1 MDSED
6 FKSFC
11 RAFPTSEVGSIP
23 TRSRHVPA
31 RRRGGAD
38 ATIRRRIAVR
48 RSAAVLSRGHAARGL
63 FAAILTAAALAL
75 AGSAAR
81 AQVPGASPGGPIVT
95 PPRDSVVVTPSV
107 PQAPAPKKEEAR
119 PDTTKHRSSP
129 FKVMMR
135 SAVVPGWGQVY
146 NGKLLKA
153 GVVVAGEGFL
163 VYKAFSE
170 LQKENDA
177 VDRAS
182 NAEPGSPEYDQAIAD
197 RNAHMNQ
204 KINYIWWTV
213 AVHLLQMADAYV
225 DANLADWSAEVGP
238 DPAGA
243 PGTRVALAYRL
254 RF

>member
-1 MDSED
+1 MAPED

-23 TRSRHVPA
+23 TRSRHVSYVDSA
-31 RRRGGAD
+31 ATGAS
-38 ATIRRRIAVR
+38 TIRF
-48 RSAAVLSRGHAARGL
+48 L
-63 FAAILTAAALAL
+63 LAL
-75 AGSAAR
+75 YLAVAACLSSGAAR
-81 AQVPGASPGGPIVT
+81 AQVPGASPGGVIVP
-95 PPRDSVVVTPSV
+95 PPRDSVVVTPSM
-107 PQAPAPKKEEAR
+107 PRAPEPKKEAAK

-129 FKVMMR
+129 FKVMLR
-135 SAVVPGWGQVY
+135 SAVLPGWGQVY

-163 VYKAFSE
+163 VYKAFTE
-170 LQKENDA
+170 LSKENDA
-177 VDRAS
+177 IDRINNS
-182 NAEPGSPEYDQAIAD
+182 DPGTPEYDQAVED
-197 RNAHMNQ
+197 RESHMNQ

-238 DPAGA
+238 DPAQA
-243 PGTRVALAYRL
+243 AGTRVALAYRV

>member
-6 FKSFC
+6 FESFC

-23 TRSRHVPA
+23 TRSRHVSYVDRAATPA
-31 RRRGGAD
+31 STIRFLLAPAVVIGAFLAAGGAQ
-38 ATIRRRIAVR
+38 
-48 RSAAVLSRGHAARGL
+48 
-63 FAAILTAAALAL
+63 
-75 AGSAAR
+75 
-81 AQVPGASPGGPIVT
+81 AQVPGASPGGVIVP

-107 PQAPAPKKEEAR
+107 PQAPEPKKEAAK

-135 SAVVPGWGQVY
+135 SAVLPGWGQVY

-163 VYKAFSE
+163 VYKALSE
-170 LQKENDA
+170 LSKENDA
-177 VDRAS
+177 VQRIGETD
-182 NAEPGSPEYDQAIAD
+182 PGTPENDQAIED
-197 RNAHMNQ
+197 RESHMNQ
-204 KINYIWWTV
+204 KINYIWWAV

-225 DANLADWSAEVGP
+225 DANLSDWSAEVGP
-238 DPAGA
+238 DPTRAA
-243 PGTRVALAYRL
+243 GTRVALAYRV

>member
-23 TRSRHVPA
+23 TRSRHVSCVA
-31 RRRGGAD
+31 RAATGAS
-38 ATIRRRIAVR
+38 TIR
-48 RSAAVLSRGHAARGL
+48 LL
-63 FAAILTAAALAL
+63 LAL
-75 AGSAAR
+75 AVVIAALLAPGSAR
-81 AQVPGASPGGPIVT
+81 AQVPGASPGGVIVP

-107 PQAPAPKKEEAR
+107 PQAPEPKKEAAK

-135 SAVVPGWGQVY
+135 SAVLPGWGQVY

-170 LQKENDA
+170 LSKENDA
-177 VDRAS
+177 VDRIS
-182 NAEPGSPEYDQAIAD
+182 NSSPGTPEYDQAVED
-197 RNAHMNQ
+197 RESHMNQ
-204 KINYIWWTV
+204 KINYIWWAV

-238 DPAGA
+238 DPTRAA
-243 PGTRVALAYRL
+243 GTRVALAYRV

>member
-11 RAFPTSEVGSIP
+11 RAFTTSEVGSIP
-23 TRSRHVPA
+23 TRSRHAPCVDRA
-31 RRRGGAD
+31 ATGAS
-38 ATIRRRIAVR
+38 TIRL
-48 RSAAVLSRGHAARGL
+48 LS
-63 FAAILTAAALAL
+63 ALAVVIVSLL
-75 AGSAAR
+75 APGVAR
-81 AQVPGASPGGPIVT
+81 AQVPGASPGGVIVP

-107 PQAPAPKKEEAR
+107 PQAPEPKKEPAK

-129 FKVMMR
+129 FKVMLR

-163 VYKAFSE
+163 VYKALSE
-170 LQKENDA
+170 LSKENDA
-177 VDRAS
+177 VERIS
-182 NAEPGSPEYDQAIAD
+182 NSEPGSPEYDQAVLD
-197 RNAHMNQ
+197 RESHMNQ
-204 KINYIWWTV
+204 KINYLWWTA

-238 DPAGA
+238 DPAQA
-243 PGTRVALAYRL
+243 KGTRVALAYRV

>member
-11 RAFPTSEVGSIP
+11 RAFMTSEVGSIP
-23 TRSRHVPA
+23 TRSRHAPCVDRA
-31 RRRGGAD
+31 ATGAP
-38 ATIRRRIAVR
+38 TIR
-48 RSAAVLSRGHAARGL
+48 L
-63 FAAILTAAALAL
+63 FFALAVVIGATL
-75 AGSAAR
+75 APGVAR
-81 AQVPGASPGGPIVT
+81 AQVPGASPGGVIVP

-107 PQAPAPKKEEAR
+107 PQAPEPKKEKAV

-129 FKVMMR
+129 FKVMLR
-135 SAVVPGWGQVY
+135 SAVLPGWGQVY

-170 LQKENDA
+170 LSKENDA
-177 VDRAS
+177 VDRI
-182 NAEPGSPEYDQAIAD
+182 NDTDPGTPENDQAIAD
-197 RNAHMNQ
+197 RESHMNQ

-225 DANLADWSAEVGP
+225 DANLSDWSAEVGP
-238 DPAGA
+238 DPAQA
-243 PGTRVALAYRL
+243 AGTRVALAYRV

>member
-11 RAFPTSEVGSIP
+11 RASLTSEVGSIP

-31 RRRGGAD
+31 GGRRVDRSTRGA
-38 ATIRRRIAVR
+38 
-48 RSAAVLSRGHAARGL
+48 S
-63 FAAILTAAALAL
+63 ILRLHLPLAFVAAALAF
-75 AGSAAR
+75 APAFAR
-81 AQVPGASPGGPIVT
+81 AQVPGASPGGVIVP

-107 PQAPAPKKEEAR
+107 PQAREPKKEKAV

-129 FKVMMR
+129 FKVMLR
-135 SAVVPGWGQVY
+135 STVVPGWGQVY

-163 VYKAFSE
+163 VYKALSE
-170 LQKENDA
+170 LSKENDA
-177 VDRAS
+177 IDRIS
-182 NAEPGSPEYDQAIAD
+182 SSVPGSPEYDQAIDD
-197 RNAHMNQ
+197 RESHMNQ

-225 DANLADWSAEVGP
+225 DANLSDWSAEVGP
-238 DPAGA
+238 DPAQA
-243 PGTRVALAYRL
+243 VGTRVALAYRV

>member
-23 TRSRHVPA
+23 TRSRHVP
-31 RRRGGAD
+31 R
-38 ATIRRRIAVR
+38 
-48 RSAAVLSRGHAARGL
+48 AARDGASL
-63 FAAILTAAALAL
+63 IPRGAAIRAFLLLALAAAALGL
-75 AGSAAR
+75 AWGGAA
-81 AQVPGASPGGPIVT
+81 AQVPGASPGGPIVP

-107 PQAPAPKKEEAR
+107 PQVPVPKKEEAR
-119 PDTTKHRSSP
+119 PDSAHHRSSP
-129 FKVMMR
+129 FHVMLR
-135 SAVVPGWGQVY
+135 SAVLPGWGQVY

-163 VYKAFSE
+163 VYKAWTE

-177 VDRAS
+177 VDRIS
-182 NAEPGSPEYDQAIAD
+182 SSVPGTPEYDQAVED
-197 RNAHMNQ
+197 RNQHMNL
-204 KINYIWWTV
+204 KTNYIWWTV

-243 PGTRVALAYRL
+243 PGTRVALAYRV

>member
-23 TRSRHVPA
+23 TRSRHALAAGVDRA
-31 RRRGGAD
+31 
-38 ATIRRRIAVR
+38 ATRVSAIRFLLA
-48 RSAAVLSRGHAARGL
+48 L
-63 FAAILTAAALAL
+63 FVVTVAALAP
-75 AGSAAR
+75 GVAR
-81 AQVPGASPGGPIVT
+81 AQVPGASPGGPIVS

-107 PQAPAPKKEEAR
+107 PQAPEPKKEAAK

-129 FKVMMR
+129 FKVMLR

-170 LQKENDA
+170 LSKENDA
-177 VDRAS
+177 IDRIS
-182 NAEPGSPEYDQAIAD
+182 TSEPGSPEYEQAIED
-197 RNAHMNQ
+197 RDSHMNQ
-204 KINYIWWTV
+204 KVNYLWWTA

-225 DANLADWSAEVGP
+225 DANLSDWSAEVGP
-238 DPAGA
+238 DPAEA
-243 PGTRVALAYRL
+243 AGTRVALAYRV

>member
-31 RRRGGAD
+31 AGVDRP
-38 ATIRRRIAVR
+38 ATGVSAIRFLL
-48 RSAAVLSRGHAARGL
+48 VLTL
-63 FAAILTAAALAL
+63 AIAAALAP
-75 AGSAAR
+75 GIAR
-81 AQVPGASPGGPIVT
+81 AQVPGASPGGVIVP

-107 PQAPAPKKEEAR
+107 PQAPEHKKEAAK

-129 FKVMMR
+129 FMVMMR
-135 SAVVPGWGQVY
+135 SAALPGWGQVY

-177 VDRAS
+177 VERQNGLDP
-182 NAEPGSPEYDQAIAD
+182 NSPTYDQDYAQAARD
-197 RNAHMNQ
+197 QESHMNQ
-204 KINYIWWTV
+204 KVNYIWWAV

-238 DPAGA
+238 DPTRAA
-243 PGTRVALAYRL
+243 GTRVALAYRV